1 MVVVIIVA
9 VFVVVVVLVVTA
21 VVVVVAWTF
30 SSWLSSHSRP
40 ASTHPFLQLVAFP
53 HFANLVSSFSI
64 HTIGASSAVFS
75 REAWNA
81 SSASLPLPLRGG
93 GDARNARRRMEH
105 SVVGTT

>member
-1 MVVVIIVA
+1 MI
-9 VFVVVVVLVVTA
+9 VVVVVVVVVIVVAVTA
-21 VVVVVAWTF
+21 VVTRIF
-30 SSWLSSHSRP
+30 SWLSSHSRP